1 MKSLAFFVGS
11 IVLFFSLEAGAQE
24 ITISGIV
31 LDSAT
36 FQPLSYVAVAI
47 KGKNSGQ
54 SSLENGHFTI
64 TCSTGDTLAF
74 SRLGYKVLLFR
85 GVKNQTDIS
94 VLLPE
99 DPRMLGG
106 VTVYDEL
113 TIPGVDAVRKV
124 PANNS
129 LRLKEQSL
137 ETDPGKV
144 ATFGPGL
151 LIPLG
156 GGKDKTKEKRDEHSR
171 TAFYRSVVTSA
182 ETKKELMSL
191 FNISE
196 ATFYKKLEK
205 FNQAT
210 PDAFYLTN
218 RDEIVQMLVQ
228 FFALKE

>member
-1 MKSLAFFVGS
+1 MFL
-11 IVLFFSLEAGAQE
+11 FSLKAAAQD

-36 FQPLSYVAVAI
+36 FQPLSFVAVAI

-64 TCSTGDTLAF
+64 TCAAGDTLAF
-74 SRLGYKVLLFR
+74 SRLGYKVMLYR
-85 GVKNQTDIS
+85 SVKSQADIS
-94 VLLPE
+94 ILLPE

-113 TIPGVDAVRKV
+113 TIPGVEAVRKV
-124 PANNS
+124 PSNHS
-129 LRLKEQSL
+129 IRLKEQQL
-137 ETDPGKV
+137 EPDPGKV
-144 ATFGPGL
+144 STFGPGL

-156 GGKDKTKEKRDEHSR
+156 GGKDKTKEKRDENSR

-182 ETKKELMSL
+182 ETKKELMTL
-191 FNISE
+191 FSISE

-205 FNQAT
+205 FNQANA
-210 PDAFYLTN
+210 DAFYLTN
-218 RDEIVQMLVQ
+218 RDEIIQMLVQ